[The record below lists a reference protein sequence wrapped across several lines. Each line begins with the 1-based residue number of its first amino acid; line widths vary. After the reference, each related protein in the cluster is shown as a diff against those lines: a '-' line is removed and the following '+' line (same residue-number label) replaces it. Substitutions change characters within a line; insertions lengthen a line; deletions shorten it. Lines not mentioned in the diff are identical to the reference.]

1 MAGKR
6 INKSAPLTSAE
17 KQKRHRDKQAAE
29 KQTAADKQ
37 TERLREQ
44 FKKEVDELSP
54 DQLMKLI
61 DLHDNPPEYPQNV
74 TMKEFCALTGV
85 TEYEFKKLEA
95 QGIIKPIEPTHP
107 SGLTKKEIANIE
119 RTTGLTADEFLH
131 FIKFCEKPMTL
142 PELSKAANIPLRK
155 LEKMNENGM
164 LYQTA

>member
-6 INKSAPLTSAE
+6 INKSAPLTS
-17 KQKRHRDKQAAE
+17 AE